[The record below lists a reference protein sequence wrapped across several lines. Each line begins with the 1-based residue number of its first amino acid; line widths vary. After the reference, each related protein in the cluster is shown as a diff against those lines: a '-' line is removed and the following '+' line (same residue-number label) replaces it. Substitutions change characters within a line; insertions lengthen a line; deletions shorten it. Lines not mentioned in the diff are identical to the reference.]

1 MSEAIVNSLPLD
13 KWKSDFTSI
22 SPRTVSLIIIIFD
35 SLSQSFSR
43 VIFSDKTL
51 EQANVSFILLSLKL
65 TKDIVSIQIDD
76 IKAFSEVATEQIN
89 IMLDIQK
96 VFHVYGQMPDCEP
109 IIPRQVF
116 TESKA
121 FFKCQRHGETK
132 NIRVSI
138 RITTGKF

>member
-1 MSEAIVNSLPLD
+1 MNQKYFYA
-13 KWKSDFTSI
+13 K
-22 SPRTVSLIIIIFD
+22 IFETD
-35 SLSQSFSR
+35 L
-43 VIFSDKTL
+43 
-51 EQANVSFILLSLKL
+51 
-65 TKDIVSIQIDD
+65 KDIVSIQIDD

-89 IMLDIQK
+89 IMLDIHK

-138 RITTGKF
+138 RITTGKFLISYSNVVIGRPRRTKTSREK

>member
-1 MSEAIVNSLPLD
+1 ML
-13 KWKSDFTSI
+13 TY
-22 SPRTVSLIIIIFD
+22 
-35 SLSQSFSR
+35 
-43 VIFSDKTL
+43 
-51 EQANVSFILLSLKL
+51 LKL

-138 RITTGKF
+138 RITTGKFLISHLMTNQNGLGLTRIKGNGGPGVKDLLKK

>member
-1 MSEAIVNSLPLD
+1 MA
-13 KWKSDFTSI
+13 
-22 SPRTVSLIIIIFD
+22 SLI
-35 SLSQSFSR
+35 QSFSR
-43 VIFSDKTL
+43 EIFSDKTL

>member
-1 MSEAIVNSLPLD
+1 MNQRYFYAKMFETDV
-13 KWKSDFTSI
+13 
-22 SPRTVSLIIIIFD
+22 
-35 SLSQSFSR
+35 
-43 VIFSDKTL
+43 
-51 EQANVSFILLSLKL
+51 
-65 TKDIVSIQIDD
+65 KDIVSIQIDD

-89 IMLDIQK
+89 IMLDIHK

-138 RITTGKF
+138 RITTGKLLISYRYFVIGRPRRTKTSREK

>member
-1 MSEAIVNSLPLD
+1 M
-13 KWKSDFTSI
+13 
-22 SPRTVSLIIIIFD
+22 
-35 SLSQSFSR
+35 
-43 VIFSDKTL
+43 
-51 EQANVSFILLSLKL
+51 KL

-138 RITTGKF
+138 RITTGKFEISSPQTALGGQNEFWQTRTVLSRLGRRRNYF

>member
-1 MSEAIVNSLPLD
+1 M
-13 KWKSDFTSI
+13 
-22 SPRTVSLIIIIFD
+22 
-35 SLSQSFSR
+35 
-43 VIFSDKTL
+43 
-51 EQANVSFILLSLKL
+51 KL

-138 RITTGKF
+138 RITTGKFSISHPRAVQGGQKTRGPN